1 MGDESTRWTVVV
13 SKETDIKLRTRLAE
27 WGVKKGGLSKFVE
40 DAVKRQLFERSC
52 QEFGEGFKDMSS
64 DEVEEL
70 VDEAVAW
77 ARGKT

>member
-40 DAVKRQLFERSC
+40 DAVKRQLFEKSWHDIS
-52 QEFGEGFKDMSS
+52 EGFKDMSA

-77 ARGKT
+77 ARGRK

>member
-27 WGVKKGGLSKFVE
+27 RGMKKGDLSSYIE
-40 DAVKRQLFERSC
+40 DAVKRDLFMQTVAEIR
-52 QEFGEGFKDMSS
+52 EGFKDLSG
-64 DEVEEL
+64 DEVQDL

-77 ARGKT
+77 ARKR